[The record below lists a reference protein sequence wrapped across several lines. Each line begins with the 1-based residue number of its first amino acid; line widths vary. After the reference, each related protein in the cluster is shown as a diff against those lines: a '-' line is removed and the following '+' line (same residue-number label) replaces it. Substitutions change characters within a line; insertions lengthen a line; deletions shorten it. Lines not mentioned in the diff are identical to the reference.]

1 MIFNLEQAGKTTV
14 SIYRDRP
21 RIDMKKEFEMRG
33 KLLTIK
39 EISELTGW
47 HKSTIY
53 RKIKDKTFP
62 APVKYEFSSRWPEE
76 IYLEW
81 KNKPIE
87 QQCE

>member
-1 MIFNLEQAGKTTV
+1 
-14 SIYRDRP
+14 
-21 RIDMKKEFEMRG
+21 MKKVFEICG
-33 KLLTIK
+33 KRPAVK
-39 EISELTGW
+39 EIPESTGW

-87 QQCE
+87 QQSE

>member
-1 MIFNLEQAGKTTV
+1 MGEKPLAFRKTA
-14 SIYRDRP
+14 
-21 RIDMKKEFEMRG
+21 K
-33 KLLTIK
+33 
-39 EISELTGW
+39 LTGW

-53 RKIKDKTFP
+53 RKIEDKTFP